1 MCTHVV
7 IFQPING
14 VYFLTAQ
21 ICCYFPFSVLFVW
34 CLQIRGE
41 PGKIPLYLLYILSK
55 IFHAPSC
62 QYPGVGVVNNPCCD
76 TYSLIIIKHHIF
88 PISFTSDS
96 KGLNV
101 IYTEGI
107 SSSSLARKQKY
118 ISSFIIQRAISF
130 FFFFKMTIVYQITTF
145 S

>member
-1 MCTHVV
+1 MCTLVV

-14 VYFLTAQ
+14 VYFLTVQ
-21 ICCYFPFSVLFVW
+21 ICCYFPFPVLFAW

-55 IFHAPSC
+55 IFHAPPC
-62 QYPGVGVVNNPCCD
+62 QFPGGNGKWSMLWHLQSNYD
-76 TYSLIIIKHHIF
+76 KNITFL
-88 PISFTSDS
+88 ISFTSDS
-96 KGLNV
+96 EGLDI

-107 SSSSLARKQKY
+107 SSPSLPRKHFFLHHSK
-118 ISSFIIQRAISF
+118 SNWFILFSRWQSIKF
-130 FFFFKMTIVYQITTF
+130 TTF